1 MTLTIST
8 DNDFRSP
15 GELEQLVRAVLKADP
30 NDENR
35 WLEWKSSLDLTT
47 KEAQFTISK
56 AVLGF
61 ANRPV
66 QDALQFC
73 KGTAYLVV
81 GAEHDGRLLGV
92 TPMDHADLGQKIK
105 TYVGGAV
112 RWNPTSVAVDGKS
125 VLVVTVEAPRP
136 GDDFHTLLKDYAK
149 FPAGTIFVRHP
160 GRTERASPDDVRL
173 LQTRLLAGA
182 HDPEMKD
189 IGVDFELKSDAGV
202 CRLDDSESAIKDW
215 VAKHCQSVEE
225 RQVPTPQHLNVT
237 IAGWDKYKPKFD
249 DAMDLYL
256 KDITEILPTR
266 AYQKLIDDG
275 TNDIQLIVENTSSQP
290 LSAVQI
296 TLNAPAGAE
305 VFGRL
310 ARGEVD
316 LPETP
321 RWPGPRTTT
330 FVHQPLPP
338 LPPLEEFDE
347 VSFATRNGQT
357 ELIYS
362 IGDLRPG
369 ERKMLKLLA
378 ILPPQDEGASSVD
391 LRWVV
396 TSMNRRGQ
404 VGGKIQIPINQQ
416 VTLDLSLA
424 GLPTDTHFESY
435 S

>member
-1 MTLTIST
+1 M
-8 DNDFRSP
+8 
-15 GELEQLVRAVLKADP
+15 
-30 NDENR
+30 
-35 WLEWKSSLDLTT
+35 EWKSSLDLTT

-92 TPMDHADLGQKIK
+92 TPMDHADLGQKLK
-105 TYVGGAV
+105 TYIGGAV

-136 GDDFHTLLKDYAK
+136 GDDFHTLLKDYDK
-149 FPAGTIFVRHP
+149 YPAGTIFVRHP

-182 HDPEMKD
+182 HDPEIKD
-189 IGVDFELKSDAGV
+189 IGVDFELKSDSGV

-215 VAKHCQSVEE
+215 VAKRCQSVEE
-225 RQVPTPQHLNVT
+225 RQVPTPQHLNVA

-249 DAMDLYL
+249 AAMDLYL

-266 AYQKLIDDG
+266 AYQKLINDG

-296 TLNAPAGAE
+296 TLSTSTVGDE

-310 ARGEVD
+310 AGGRVD

-321 RWPGPRTTT
+321 SWPGPRTVTAIR
-330 FVHQPLPP
+330 QPLPP
-338 LPPLEEFDE
+338 RPPLEEFDE
-347 VSFATRNGQT
+347 VSFSTRNGQM

-369 ERKMLKLLA
+369 ERKTLQPLTV
-378 ILPPQDEGASSVD
+378 LPTQDEGASCVD

-404 VGGKIQIPINQQ
+404 VEGKLQIPINQQ

>member
-1 MTLTIST
+1 
-8 DNDFRSP
+8 
-15 GELEQLVRAVLKADP
+15 
-30 NDENR
+30 
-35 WLEWKSSLDLTT
+35 
-47 KEAQFTISK
+47 
-56 AVLGF
+56 
-61 ANRPV
+61 
-66 QDALQFC
+66 
-73 KGTAYLVV
+73 
-81 GAEHDGRLLGV
+81 
-92 TPMDHADLGQKIK
+92 
-105 TYVGGAV
+105 
-112 RWNPTSVAVDGKS
+112 
-125 VLVVTVEAPRP
+125 
-136 GDDFHTLLKDYAK
+136 
-149 FPAGTIFVRHP
+149 
-160 GRTERASPDDVRL
+160 
-173 LQTRLLAGA
+173 
-182 HDPEMKD
+182 MKD

-225 RQVPTPQHLNVT
+225 RQVPTPQHLNVA

-256 KDITEILPTR
+256 KDITEILSNR
-266 AYQKLIDDG
+266 ACQKLIDDG

-296 TLNAPAGAE
+296 TLSAPAGGE

-310 ARGEVD
+310 AGGEVD

-321 RWPGPRTTT
+321 SWPGPRTTP
-330 FVHQPLPP
+330 VHQPLAP

-347 VSFATRNGQT
+347 VSFSTRNGQT

-369 ERKMLKLLA
+369 ERKMLRLLTV
-378 ILPPQDEGASSVD
+378 LPSQDEGASCVE

-404 VGGKIQIPINQQ
+404 VGGKLQIPINQQ
-416 VTLDLSLA
+416 VALDLSLA
-424 GLPTDTHFESY
+424 GLPTDTHFESL